1 MMITTNQRVSDRLR
15 NIRCFA
21 AVIRSPA
28 GVRNAF
34 EGHRM
39 LAWWW
44 DRVLAL
50 HGKPIPGNFSVQ
62 NRCACVADGF
72 RFYGWLYRGLAAV
85 IGAAAFS
92 CWAANIINLFW
103 ITLLCASAIYL
114 WATAGLAFSGATE
127 FRGSAGKRVWQLV
140 AFLFFIALFLISAVT
155 AISIQSRSAGWL
167 PDALNIVL
175 TAGLMAFGV
184 GSYFVELAALVT
196 YEPLGTAR
204 TI

>member
-1 MMITTNQRVSDRLR
+1 MTITTNQRVSERLK

-21 AVIRSPA
+21 AVIRGPV

-34 EGHRM
+34 DGHRM

-44 DRVLAL
+44 IRVLAL
-50 HGKPIPGNFSVQ
+50 HGKPIPSNFSVQ

-85 IGAAAFS
+85 IGPVAFS

-114 WATAGLAFSGATE
+114 WAAAGLAFSGATE
-127 FRGSAGKRVWQLV
+127 FCDSTGKRVWQLV
-140 AFLFFIALFLISAVT
+140 AFLFFIALFLSSAVT

-167 PDALNIVL
+167 PDVLNIVL
-175 TAGLMAFGV
+175 TTGMMAFGV
-184 GSYFVELAALVT
+184 GSYFIELAALVAN
-196 YEPLGTAR
+196 EPLGTER
-204 TI
+204 VI

>member
-1 MMITTNQRVSDRLR
+1 MMSTTNQRISDRLG

-21 AVIRSPA
+21 AVIRSPV

-34 EGHRM
+34 EGHRI

-44 DRVLAL
+44 NRVLAL
-50 HGKPIPGNFSVQ
+50 HGKPIPSNFLVQ

-72 RFYGWLYRGLAAV
+72 RFYGWLYRGLATV

-92 CWAANIINLFW
+92 CWAANIINRFW
-103 ITLLCASAIYL
+103 ITLLCASTIYL
-114 WATAGLAFSGATE
+114 WAAAGLAFSGAAE
-127 FRGSAGKRVWQLV
+127 FCCSAGKRVWQLV

-167 PDALNIVL
+167 PDVLSIVL
-175 TAGLMAFGV
+175 TAGMMAFGV

-196 YEPLGTAR
+196 TEPVGTAR
-204 TI
+204 MI